1 VLAPANSVQIQTRGD
16 GVIAAT
22 FSAMASPCEL
32 LLATS
37 DEVLA
42 RQLGETVAAEAWRI
56 ERKYSRYRAD
66 SIVWLLNKG
75 GNRPVD
81 LDPETLLLLQFASR
95 CHELSGGA
103 FDITS
108 GVLRRVWKFD
118 GSGHFPAPAAVAALR
133 ERIGFARLQLQ
144 GNRLKMP
151 AGMELDFG
159 GIGKEYAVD
168 RALALVVSKFEGA
181 ALVNFGGDMAASRAP
196 QSGPWRVGVER
207 PGQLG
212 EARLLLDLERGGLAT
227 SGDTHRF
234 IEHEGRRYSH
244 ILDVRTGYPV
254 VDPPRSVTVAAS
266 CCLEAG
272 MIATL
277 SMLKGAGAEA
287 FLAEQGVTHWIL
299 R

>member
-1 VLAPANSVQIQTRGD
+1 MLAPANSVQVEVRGD

-32 LLATS
+32 LLATA
-37 DEVLA
+37 DEALA

-66 SIVWLLNKG
+66 SVVSMLNKG
-75 GNRPVD
+75 GSRPVD
-81 LDPETLLLLQFASR
+81 LDPETMLLLQFAAR

-108 GVLRRVWKFD
+108 GVLRRAWRFD
-118 GSGHFPAPAAVAALR
+118 GSGHFPAPAEVAALR
-133 ERIGFARLQLQ
+133 ERIGFGRLQLQ
-144 GNRLKMP
+144 GNRLKVP

-168 RALALVVSKFEGA
+168 RALALVVQKFDGA

-196 QSGPWRVGVER
+196 ESGPWRVGVER

-212 EARLLLDLERGGLAT
+212 DTRLLLDFERGGLAT

-254 VDPPRSVTVAAS
+254 ENPPRSVTVAAS

-272 MIATL
+272 MISTL
-277 SMLKGAGAEA
+277 SMLKGAGAEE
-287 FLAEQGVTHWIL
+287 FLAQQGVTHWIL

>member
-1 VLAPANSVQIQTRGD
+1 LAPANSVQVEVRGD

-32 LLATS
+32 LLATA
-37 DEVLA
+37 DEALA

-66 SIVWLLNKG
+66 SVVSMLNKG
-75 GNRPVD
+75 GSRPVD
-81 LDPETLLLLQFASR
+81 LDPETMLLLQFAAR

-108 GVLRRVWKFD
+108 GVLRRAWRFD
-118 GSGHFPAPAAVAALR
+118 GSGHFPAPAEVAALR
-133 ERIGFARLQLQ
+133 ERIGFGRLQLQ
-144 GNRLKMP
+144 GNRLKVP

-168 RALALVVSKFEGA
+168 RALALVVQKFDGA

-196 QSGPWRVGVER
+196 ESGPWRVGVER

-212 EARLLLDLERGGLAT
+212 DTRLLLDFERGGLAT

-254 VDPPRSVTVAAS
+254 EDPPRSVTVAAS

-272 MIATL
+272 MISTL
-277 SMLKGAGAEA
+277 SMLKGAGAEE
-287 FLAEQGVTHWIL
+287 FLAQQGVTHWIL

>member
-1 VLAPANSVQIQTRGD
+1 VQVEARGD
-16 GVIAAT
+16 GVIAAS

-32 LLATS
+32 LLATA
-37 DEVLA
+37 DEALA

-66 SIVWLLNKG
+66 SVVAQLNRG
-75 GNRPVD
+75 RSRPVA
-81 LDPETLLLLQFASR
+81 LDPETMLLLQFAAR

-108 GVLRRVWKFD
+108 GVLRRAWRFD
-118 GSGHFPAPAAVAALR
+118 GSGNFPAPAEVAALR
-133 ERIGFARLQLQ
+133 DRIGFGRLQLQ
-144 GNRLKMP
+144 GNRFRMP

-168 RALALVVSKFEGA
+168 RALALVVQKFDGA

-196 QSGPWRVGVER
+196 DSGPWRVGVER

-212 EARLLLDLERGGLAT
+212 ETRLLLDFERGGLAT

-254 VDPPRSVTVAAS
+254 ENPPRSVTVAAS

-272 MIATL
+272 MISTL
-277 SMLKGAGAEA
+277 SMLKGAGAEE
-287 FLAEQGVTHWIL
+287 FLAQQGVTHWIL

>member
-1 VLAPANSVQIQTRGD
+1 LLTAANAVRLEARGE
-16 GVIAAT
+16 GLFAAT
-22 FSAMASPCEL
+22 FQAMASPCEL
-32 LLATS
+32 LLSTT
-37 DEVLA
+37 DETLA
-42 RQLGETVAAEAWRI
+42 RQLGESVAAEAWRI
-56 ERKYSRYRAD
+56 ERKYSRYRSD
-66 SIVWLLNKG
+66 SIVSLLNKG
-75 GNRPVD
+75 GRPVD

-108 GVLRRVWKFD
+108 GVLRRAWKFD
-118 GSGHFPAPAAVAALR
+118 GSGRIPTPDEVAALQG
-133 ERIGFARLQLQ
+133 RIGFHRLQLQ
-144 GNRLKMP
+144 GSRLKVP
-151 AGMELDFG
+151 PGMELDFG

-168 RALALVVSKFEGA
+168 RALAQVVAQFDGA

-196 QSGPWRVGVER
+196 AAGPWRVGVER
-207 PGQLG
+207 PGKLG
-212 EARLLLDLERGGLAT
+212 ESRLLLDFERGGMAT

-254 VDPPRSVTVAAS
+254 LDPPRSVTVAAS

-277 SMLKGAGAEA
+277 SMLKGAGAEE
-287 FLAEQGVTHWIL
+287 FLKAQGVTHWCL

>member
-1 VLAPANSVQIQTRGD
+1 
-16 GVIAAT
+16 
-22 FSAMASPCEL
+22 MASPCEL
-32 LLATS
+32 LLATA
-37 DEVLA
+37 DEALA

-66 SIVWLLNKG
+66 SVVAQLNRG
-75 GNRPVD
+75 RSRPVA
-81 LDPETLLLLQFASR
+81 LDPETMLLLQFAAR

-108 GVLRRVWKFD
+108 GVLRRAWRFD
-118 GSGHFPAPAAVAALR
+118 GSGHFPAPAEVAALR
-133 ERIGFARLQLQ
+133 ERIGFGRLQLQ
-144 GNRLKMP
+144 GNRLKVP

-168 RALALVVSKFEGA
+168 RALALVVQKFDGA

-196 QSGPWRVGVER
+196 DSGPWRVGVER

-212 EARLLLDLERGGLAT
+212 QTRLLLDFERGGLAT

-254 VDPPRSVTVAAS
+254 EDPPRSVTVAAS

-272 MIATL
+272 MISTL
-277 SMLKGAGAEA
+277 SMLKGRGAEE
-287 FLAEQGVTHWIL
+287 FLAQQGVTHWIL

>member
-1 VLAPANSVQIQTRGD
+1 VRATANAVQVESRGD

-22 FSAMASPCEL
+22 FSAMASPCEV
-32 LLATS
+32 LLAST
-37 DEVLA
+37 DEGLA
-42 RQLGETVAAEAWRI
+42 RQVGESVAAEAWRI
-56 ERKYSRYRAD
+56 ERKYSRYRSD
-66 SIVWLLNKG
+66 SVVSLMNRG
-75 GNRPVD
+75 GSRPVD
-81 LDPETLLLLQFASR
+81 LDPETLLLLQFAAR

-108 GVLRRVWKFD
+108 GVLRRAWRFD
-118 GSGHFPAPAAVAALR
+118 GSGRFPEPAAVARLR
-133 ERIGFARLQLQ
+133 ERIGFERLQMQ
-144 GNRLKMP
+144 GNRLKVP

-212 EARLLLDLERGGLAT
+212 EARLLLDFERGGLAT

-234 IEHEGRRYSH
+234 IEHEGRRYGH

-254 VDPPRSVTVAAS
+254 IDPPRSVTVAAS

-277 SMLKGAGAEA
+277 SMLKGVDAER
-287 FLAEQGVTHWIL
+287 FLQEQGVTHWIL